1 MASRIF
7 AYRCAGLLERRLVEY
22 HAENDRQRSL
32 SCGHAS
38 DYERTVGSIA
48 EALWRNGILRSSR
61 SSISYRRPTS
71 TSGLR
76 GSVHCLDLFVDVLS
90 NGTKEFQ
97 SIARWNLRMHQRRS
111 RMEIRCWTSTLRR
124 RSRSMK
130 DLSCSSFRLAIIH
143 RSVFAPVNRRTS
155 LFYKVRTNWFT
166 SGERFVFRAPGKGQV
181 LGQING

>member
-7 AYRCAGLLERRLVEY
+7 TYRCARYLERRSVEY

-38 DYERTVGSIA
+38 DYERTLGSIA

-61 SSISYRRPTS
+61 SSISYRRPAC

-76 GSVHCLDLFVDVLS
+76 GSIHRLDLFVDVLS

-97 SIARWNLRMHQRRS
+97 SIAWWNLRMYQRRS
-111 RMEIRCWTSTLRR
+111 RMEIHCWTSMLR
-124 RSRSMK
+124 RSRSLE
-130 DLSCSSFRLAIIH
+130 DLSCSSFRSAIIH
-143 RSVFAPVNRRTS
+143 RSVFAPVNHRT
-155 LFYKVRTNWFT
+155 LPFYKVRTNSFIP
-166 SGERFVFRAPGKGQV
+166 SERFVFRAPGKGQV